1 MHAFVCVCV
10 CESVCVKNRGSGRSC
25 QGKSPRLH
33 ATFLPPQFF
42 PSFSQS
48 VCLCQCL
55 LYFYGWPASSHAR
68 WIFLDLRTQSVC
80 PDLKISKT
88 NLHLMTHGCPST
100 LGPDITLCVTLRIQ
114 PFCFGKEIYWGS
126 HDDNY
131 FKQIPFFCTLPKRH
145 SIYEI
150 FKNYSLH
157 LQFKTNIGQHIAQ
170 ATIKCC
176 WCQLVSSVS
185 SAASSPDWEFPEKWV
200 ACWYSSTR
208 TAALNRDVSGLAG

>member
-1 MHAFVCVCV
+1 MHALCVCVCV
-10 CESVCVKNRGSGRSC
+10 RACVCAYVRACVCVCVKNRGSGRSC

-68 WIFLDLRTQSVC
+68 WIFLDVRIRSVC
-80 PDLKISKT
+80 PDPKISKT

-114 PFCFGKEIYWGS
+114 PFCFGKRSIEACMMIIIL
-126 HDDNY
+126 NKFFFLRFA
-131 FKQIPFFCTLPKRH
+131 FKAQ
-145 SIYEI
+145 YVW
-150 FKNYSLH
+150 
-157 LQFKTNIGQHIAQ
+157 NIQKWLITSPIQNKYG
-170 ATIKCC
+170 
-176 WCQLVSSVS
+176 
-185 SAASSPDWEFPEKWV
+185 AAYCLS
-200 ACWYSSTR
+200 
-208 TAALNRDVSGLAG
+208 NH